1 MELAV
6 IGSAKTLS
14 VSDAVFGREFS
25 EDLVHQVVVAFRNAG
40 RAGTKA
46 QLTRSEVSGT
56 TKKFK
61 KQKGG
66 GARHGDYRAPIF
78 VGGGVSFAAK
88 PRSFAQKV
96 NRKMYRAAVC
106 AIISELNRQ
115 GRLKIVDAFD
125 VTEPK
130 TKALVAKLAEM
141 GVSRPLIVSEEPS
154 EALYLAARN
163 VPYVQVLDAQTID
176 PVTNAQLTFTDS
188 YTTTNYYSGL
198 PLPSTNYMNRVFDNA
213 DFDMPF
219 SLRPQFFLSL
229 DGTTNLGYPPI
240 PLDLSPGEHKVLDFS
255 GTAGTAAWPL
265 CSPGRRLPTSHPIAA
280 TARTPLMTA
289 ARTAGTAFVPG
300 CRRAGKIGA

>member
-6 IGSAKTLS
+6 IGSGKTLS

-78 VGGGVSFAAK
+78 IGGGVTFAAK
-88 PRSFAQKV
+88 PRNFAQKV

-115 GRLKIVDAFD
+115 DRLKVVDSFD
-125 VTEPK
+125 FEAPK
-130 TKALVAKLAEM
+130 TRDLVAKLSEM
-141 GVSRPLIVSEEPS
+141 GVARPLIVTENGS
-154 EALYLAARN
+154 EALFLAARN
-163 VPYVQVLDAQTID
+163 LPYVQVRDVQGLD
-176 PVTNAQLTFTDS
+176 PVALVGAEN
-188 YTTTNYYSGL
+188 
-198 PLPSTNYMNRVFDNA
+198 V
-213 DFDMPF
+213 
-219 SLRPQFFLSL
+219 
-229 DGTTNLGYPPI
+229 I
-240 PLDLSPGEHKVLDFS
+240 
-255 GTAGTAAWPL
+255 
-265 CSPGRRLPTSHPIAA
+265 
-280 TARTPLMTA
+280 MTA
-289 ARTAGTAFVPG
+289 EAVKKVEEWLA
-300 CRRAGKIGA
+300 